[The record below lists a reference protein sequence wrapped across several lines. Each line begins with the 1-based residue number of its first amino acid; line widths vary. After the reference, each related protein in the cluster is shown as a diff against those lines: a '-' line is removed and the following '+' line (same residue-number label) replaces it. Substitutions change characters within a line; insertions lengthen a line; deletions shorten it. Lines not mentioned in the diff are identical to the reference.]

1 MPLAWAPIKDSWTID
16 QKRTRKK
23 EAKEHYSKDKKN
35 VTLKK
40 KRKERIKQK

>member
-1 MPLAWAPIKDSWTID
+1 MPLAWAPIKDSWAID

-23 EAKEHYSKDKKN
+23 NTILKIKKN